1 MKTNNFLKL
10 LVRDVNHNAGAIDLI
25 GDDGNTVSCKMY
37 YEPSYTGYVAFFS
50 PGYPYDS
57 SNCGFFKGTLAR
69 IGNGT
74 TSFSTGGN
82 QDTYQPKMG
91 IILGDG
97 NTPPDPT
104 DYWLSGNMITDF
116 TASVAMTC
124 TIENN
129 KVVVVGV
136 YTINNTSSSA
146 FTIREIGFARS
157 AVDNS
162 SASKAILL
170 MRDVLDTPITV
181 AGNGQATFEYRLTA
195 G

>member
-10 LVRDVNHNAGAIDLI
+10 LVRDVNHLASDIDLI
-25 GDDGNTVSCKMY
+25 GDDGNTVACKMY

-50 PGYPYDS
+50 PGYPYDT
-57 SNCGFFKGTLAR
+57 SNQAVFKGTLAR

-74 TSFSTGGN
+74 TSFGTGGRS
-82 QDTYQPKMG
+82 DTYQPKMG

-97 NTPPDPT
+97 NTPPSPT

-124 TIENN
+124 NVVN
-129 KVVVVGV
+129 DKVVVIGV
-136 YTINNTSSSA
+136 YTIYNTSSSA

-157 AVDNS
+157 AVNNS
-162 SASKAILL
+162 SSSKAILL
-170 MRDVLDTPITV
+170 MRDVLETPITV